1 MKSFL
6 VFLNLLIITYISI
19 WFSLDISKIIVIAL
33 PLIGAT
39 SSLYVFIF
47 RQHKLMLMKSIRSVN
62 DLLIKNNEKFID
74 SMLHDRSE
82 SKGKID
88 LEKDRKKVLLYL
100 TFLKVEMD
108 NFPCGGPVTSFFK
121 NTKKVKE
128 IRKNLNSF
136 YSNYH
141 ECVTLDT
148 IIENPSMEIKENKKD
163 KIIDDV
169 IHASKNIS
177 AELEKQLRINF

>member
-6 VFLNLLIITYISI
+6 TLVNLSILALISI
-19 WFSLDISKIIVIAL
+19 WLSWDFTKILAFGVPIV
-33 PLIGAT
+33 GAT
-39 SSLYVFIF
+39 SSLYFFIF
-47 RQHKLMLMKSIRSVN
+47 RQHKLMLMKSIRSIN
-62 DLLIKNNEKFID
+62 DFLIKNNEKFID
-74 SMLHDRSE
+74 SMLHDLSE
-82 SKGKID
+82 SKGKND

-108 NFPCGGPVTSFFK
+108 NFPCGGPVTSFFL

-136 YSNYH
+136 YSKYH
-141 ECVTLDT
+141 ECVTFDT
-148 IIENPSMEIKENKKD
+148 IIENPSMEIEAKKKD

-177 AELEKQLRINF
+177 TELENQLKINF